1 MGQKYRPP
9 GGPPKH
15 RKPWKKREDDASK
28 AEKPQ
33 QRAAGAA
40 RPAAAKAPGG
50 QRLGTRTRQQEAGIR
65 INRYIA
71 QAGVAARRKADEM
84 IAEGL
89 VRVNG
94 EVVTKPGQVINPGDV
109 VEVNGRV
116 ISPREYVYVL
126 MNKPDDTITTVAD
139 ERGRRTV
146 LDLISLEE
154 KEKAGLFPIGRLDR
168 HTVGVLLLTNDGE
181 LAHRLMHPRY
191 DIVKIY
197 RVRTADPVKPHQLD
211 QLRIGVELE
220 DGLATADRVE
230 YLDPKNLRELGIQ
243 LHEGRNRQVR
253 RMLEALGH
261 QVDYL
266 ERISYA
272 GLTTRGIRRGHW
284 RKLYPHEVDRLRN
297 LVKLK

>member
-1 MGQKYRPP
+1 MGQKYKPP

-15 RKPWKKREDDASK
+15 RKPWNKKE
-28 AEKPQ
+28 AEPAKPE
-33 QRAAGAA
+33 RTPRKPARAA
-40 RPAAAKAPGG
+40 RPAEQTPAQPKI
-50 QRLGTRTRQQEAGIR
+50 GTRTRKLETGMR

-94 EVVTKPGQVINPGDV
+94 ETVTKPGQVINPGDV
-109 VEVNGRV
+109 VEVNGKV
-116 ISPREYVYVL
+116 ISPREYVYLL
-126 MNKPDDTITTVAD
+126 MNKPDDSITTVSD

-146 LDLISLEE
+146 LDLINLED
-154 KEKAGLFPIGRLDR
+154 KEKAGLFPVGRLDR

-181 LAHRLMHPRY
+181 LAHRLMHPRH
-191 DIVKIY
+191 DVVKIY
-197 RVRTADPVKPHQLD
+197 RVRTTDPVKPHQLD
-211 QLRIGVELE
+211 QLRTGVELE
-220 DGLATADRVE
+220 DGMATADRVE
-230 YLDPKNLRELGIQ
+230 YLDPSNLREVGIQ

-261 QVDYL
+261 QVEYL
-266 ERISYA
+266 ERVSYA

-284 RKLYPHEVDRLRN
+284 RRLYPHEVNRLRN